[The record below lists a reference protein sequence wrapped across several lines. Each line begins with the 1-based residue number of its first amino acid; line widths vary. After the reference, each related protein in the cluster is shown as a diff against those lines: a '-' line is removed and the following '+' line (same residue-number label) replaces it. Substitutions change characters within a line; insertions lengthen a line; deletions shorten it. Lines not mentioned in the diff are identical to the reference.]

1 MFGMGLFWSKKAKTY
16 SLYTLDVSYSSLIY
30 GGKKKMTTP
39 DKNQIIT
46 KAFENNHKRNCDI
59 STINPTISE
68 LRESGDL
75 EIAKNQLM
83 RGETTEY
90 LNELERLVNSLGY
103 TLTKDKD
110 AKENDLAMF
119 PIDTILKECAFCV
132 GGRGSGKS
140 NVLQLLVER
149 LLACKTLVK
158 VIDAS
163 LVWKNYPYL
172 QRIKVRRQKTK
183 GSVETGLKWNA
194 VYDVS
199 RLSVL
204 EMRDFTQKMMKEDLD
219 QAILLTD
226 SGNRPKCAYVIEE
239 CQNVILPNS
248 LRALKYQAISR
259 FVTQGRNFGMSY
271 ILSTQRL
278 ASTDTSLI
286 EISGL
291 RYFLKLEGENSI
303 RKVRSWLTK
312 FQAWRLR
319 DLSVGEGYVQFGS
332 KTKLMRF
339 PLFQRMKVKV
349 LA

>member
-1 MFGMGLFWSKKAKTY
+1 
-16 SLYTLDVSYSSLIY
+16 
-30 GGKKKMTTP
+30 MTTP
-39 DKNQIIT
+39 KREDIIER
-46 KAFENNHKRNCDI
+46 AFELNARRNI
-59 STINPTISE
+59 RINLSNPEVSE
-68 LRESGDL
+68 LHEDGTY
-75 EIAKNQLM
+75 EEAKNQLM
-83 RGETTEY
+83 RSENSEY
-90 LNELERLVNSLGY
+90 LNELERLCNSLGY
-103 TLTKDKD
+103 TLVKDKD
-110 AKENDLAMF
+110 AKENELVMF
-119 PIDTILKECAFCV
+119 PIETILRECCFVV

-140 NVLQLLVER
+140 NILKLIVER
-149 LLACKTLVK
+149 LLACKVEVK

-163 LVWKNYPYL
+163 LVWKDYPLL
-172 QRIKVRRQKTK
+172 QRIRVRSGKSER
-183 GSVETGLKWNA
+183 GIESGLKWNC

-204 EMRDFTQKMMKEDLD
+204 QMRDFTQKMMKQDLD
-219 QAILLTD
+219 EAILLTD
-226 SGNRPKCAYVIEE
+226 SGNKPRCIYVIEE
-239 CQNVILPNS
+239 CQNIVLPNS

-312 FQAWRLR
+312 FQSWRLR
-319 DLSVGEGYVQFGS
+319 DLNVGEGYLQFGS
-332 KTKLMRF
+332 KTKLLRF

-349 LA
+349 NVK

>member
-1 MFGMGLFWSKKAKTY
+1 MTPSKNEIIERAFRINAQRNHAINLNTPEVSEMKEDGLLQEAQRDFMTSE
-16 SLYTLDVSYSSLIY
+16 SS
-30 GGKKKMTTP
+30 
-39 DKNQIIT
+39 Q
-46 KAFENNHKRNCDI
+46 
-59 STINPTISE
+59 
-68 LRESGDL
+68 
-75 EIAKNQLM
+75 
-83 RGETTEY
+83 Y
-90 LNELERLVNSLGY
+90 LNELERLCNSLGY
-103 TLTKDKD
+103 TLVKAKGL
-110 AKENDLAMF
+110 KENDLEMF
-119 PIDTILKECAFCV
+119 PIETILRECCFIV

-140 NVLQLLVER
+140 NILKLLVER
-149 LLACKTLVK
+149 LLACKTQVK

-163 LVWKNYPYL
+163 LAWKDYPYL
-172 QRIKVRRQKTK
+172 QRIRVRTGKTR
-183 GSVETGLKWNA
+183 GSVESGLQWNA

-204 EMRDFTQKMMKEDLD
+204 QMRDFTQKMMKEDLD

-239 CQNVILPNS
+239 CQNIVLPNS

-271 ILSTQRL
+271 VLSTQRL

-312 FQAWRLR
+312 YETWRLR

-332 KTKLMRF
+332 KTKLFRF
-339 PLFQRMKVKV
+339 PLFQKERLKVKV
-349 LA
+349 NLRKSLLNKL